1 MNDSIQ
7 TLITKINE
15 DYARW
20 SKRSN
25 ITMVSADEILVQEG
39 SKYIKIVRSGT
50 QDMVWGFV
58 VKTDTD
64 NKFRKGDILKAAG
77 WAAPARNK
85 ARGNILDGDFSW
97 VRWTGPEY
105 LKQCLTFRLIGAIMY
120 AQNEKQL

>member
-105 LKQCLTFRLIGAIMY
+105 LK
-120 AQNEKQL
+120 